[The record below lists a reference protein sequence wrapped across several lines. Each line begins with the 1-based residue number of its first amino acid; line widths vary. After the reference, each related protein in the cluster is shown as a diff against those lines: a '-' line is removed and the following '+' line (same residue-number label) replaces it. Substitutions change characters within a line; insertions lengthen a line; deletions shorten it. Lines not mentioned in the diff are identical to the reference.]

1 MDKPTH
7 ENNVSGKKRVVIV
20 GGGFAGLYTA
30 RSLAGLSV
38 DVTLVDK
45 ENYHLFQPL
54 LYQVATAALNPSD
67 IAYPLRATLR
77 RQRNVR
83 VLMGNVNAVE
93 LATQRVLLDDG
104 EIPFDYL
111 VLATGVTHTYFGNDG
126 WSKHAPGLKTIA
138 DALDMRRRIL
148 TAYEAAERESDPK
161 LRDEWLTFA
170 VVGAGPTGVELAG
183 ALAEIGHHAL
193 AKDFRRI
200 DPTEV
205 KVLLLEGGERVLP
218 GFPEKLSQ
226 RASVQL
232 KRLGVSVRTG
242 ARVAEIDSKGV
253 MIGSERIA
261 ARTVLWAAGIKGSP
275 LAESLGVPL
284 DRVGRVEVGPTL
296 TIPGHDNVFVLGDL
310 AHREEEGKILPG
322 VAPVAIQ
329 QGTHT
334 AGNIGRA
341 LQGHDL
347 LEFRYNDKG
356 SLATIGRAAAVADF
370 GAIKLSGFLAWL
382 SWLVIHIFFLIGFRN
397 RLLVLFDW
405 AWSYLTFQRGARLIT
420 GHMHPQKK
428 DAEADT
434 EQPPPTETDEATKPE
449 R

>member
-1 MDKPTH
+1 
-7 ENNVSGKKRVVIV
+7 
-20 GGGFAGLYTA
+20 
-30 RSLAGLSV
+30 
-38 DVTLVDK
+38 
-45 ENYHLFQPL
+45 
-54 LYQVATAALNPSD
+54 
-67 IAYPLRATLR
+67 
-77 RQRNVR
+77 
-83 VLMGNVNAVE
+83 
-93 LATQRVLLDDG
+93 
-104 EIPFDYL
+104 
-111 VLATGVTHTYFGNDG
+111 
-126 WSKHAPGLKTIA
+126 
-138 DALDMRRRIL
+138 
-148 TAYEAAERESDPK
+148 
-161 LRDEWLTFA
+161 
-170 VVGAGPTGVELAG
+170 
-183 ALAEIGHHAL
+183 
-193 AKDFRRI
+193 
-200 DPTEV
+200 
-205 KVLLLEGGERVLP
+205 
-218 GFPEKLSQ
+218 
-226 RASVQL
+226 
-232 KRLGVSVRTG
+232 
-242 ARVAEIDSKGV
+242 